1 MKPTTKRILIGAGAI
16 VVVVAVLLMVRGGG
30 VDVTVATVARDTLSV
45 TIPADGRTRAL
56 DRFTVAAPI
65 SGRLTRLDLKAGDM
79 VEEGHLI
86 GRLYPAPQD
95 PRVIATMRAE
105 VNAAEAQYREA
116 EAGLREAQLQA
127 EQADREA
134 ERRRPLLDVGAIT
147 RENLEQAELQATL
160 AHQRLQSAEASVAA
174 ARASLDAARAR
185 LLGAESADEDV
196 SPVDVTAPVAGRVES
211 VPDESERV
219 LAAGSPIV
227 VLADIGALEVVLDIL
242 SEDAVRVHKGDD
254 VVLSGWGGEGN
265 LHATVRTVTL
275 VGYTKVSALGVEEQR
290 VDVLADL
297 PDPPPTLGTGYRVS
311 GDIVVWRG
319 DDVLSVPTSAVF
331 RVGDTWQL
339 FVVENGR
346 ARRRDV
352 TIGERN
358 ENAVQI
364 LDGVEEGEQVIL
376 FPPEEVDDGVAV
388 RMSAS

>member
-1 MKPTTKRILIGAGAI
+1 MTKRILIAAGALLA
-16 VVVVAVLLMVRGGG
+16 VVVLLLVFRGGR
-30 VDVTVATVARDTLSV
+30 VEVTVATAARDTLSV
-45 TIPADGRTRAL
+45 SIPADGRTRAL

-65 SGRLTRLDLKAGDM
+65 SGRLTRLDLKAGDT
-79 VEEGHLI
+79 VERGQLI

-95 PRVIATMRAE
+95 PRVVATVRAE
-105 VNAAEAQYREA
+105 VNAAEAQHRES
-116 EAGLREAQLQA
+116 EARLREAQLQA

-134 ERRRPLLDVGAIT
+134 ERRRPLLEVGAIT
-147 RENLEQAELQATL
+147 EESLEQAELQATL

-174 ARASLDAARAR
+174 ARASLEAARAR
-185 LLGAESADEDV
+185 LLGAQSADEDV
-196 SPVDVTAPVAGRVES
+196 QPVDVTAPVSGRVES

-227 VLADIGALEVVLDIL
+227 VLADSGAIEVVLDIL
-242 SEDAVRVHKGDD
+242 SEDAVRVHAGDD

-319 DDVLSVPTSAVF
+319 DDVLTVPTSAVF
-331 RVGDTWQL
+331 RVGDSWEL
-339 FVVENGR
+339 FAVQDGR
-346 ARRRDV
+346 AQRRDV
-352 TIGERN
+352 DIGQRN
-358 ENAVQI
+358 EDAVQI
-364 LDGVEEGEQVIL
+364 LEGVDEGEQVIL
-376 FPPEEVDDGVAV
+376 FPPETIDDGVAV
-388 RMSAS
+388 RIVD

>member
-1 MKPTTKRILIGAGAI
+1 MKPMTKRILIVSGAVL
-16 VVVVAVLLMVRGGG
+16 VVAAVLLMLRGGG
-30 VDVTVATVARDTLSV
+30 VDVTVAAAARDTLSV

-65 SGRLTRLDLKAGDM
+65 SGRLTRLDLKAGDT
-79 VEEGHLI
+79 VEKGQLI

-95 PRVIATMRAE
+95 PRVEATIRAE
-105 VNAAEAQYREA
+105 ANAAEAQYREA
-116 EAGLREAQLQA
+116 EAGLREGQLQA

-147 RENLEQAELQATL
+147 KESLEQAELQATL
-160 AHQRLQSAEASVAA
+160 AHQRLQSAEAGVAA

-185 LLGAESADEDV
+185 LLGAASADDDV
-196 SPVDVTAPVAGRVES
+196 RPLDVTAPVAGRVES
-211 VPDESERV
+211 VPNESERV

-331 RVGDTWQL
+331 RVGDSWQL
-339 FVVENGR
+339 FAVEGGR

-352 TIGERN
+352 DVGQRN

-364 LDGVEEGEQVIL
+364 LDGVEEGDRVIL
-376 FPPEEVDDGVAV
+376 FPPEAIDDGAAV
-388 RMSAS
+388 RITD

>member
-1 MKPTTKRILIGAGAI
+1 MKPVTKRILVAAG
-16 VVVVAVLLMVRGGG
+16 VVLVVAIALLVFRGGG
-30 VDVTVATVARDTLSV
+30 VDVTVAAATRDTLSV

-65 SGRLTRLDLKAGDM
+65 SGRLTRLDLKAGDI
-79 VEEGHLI
+79 VQKGQLI
-86 GRLYPAPQD
+86 GRLYPSPQD
-95 PRVIATMRAE
+95 PRVVATIRAE

-116 EAGLREAQLQA
+116 QAGLREAELQA

-134 ERRRPLLDVGAIT
+134 DRRRPLLDVGAIT
-147 RENLEQAELQATL
+147 EENLEQAELQATI
-160 AHQRLQSAEASVAA
+160 AHQRLQSAEAGVAA
-174 ARASLDAARAR
+174 ARASLEAARAR
-185 LLGAESADEDV
+185 VLGAESADEDV
-196 SPVDVTAPVAGRVES
+196 RPVDVTAPVAGRVES

-242 SEDAVRVHKGDD
+242 SEDAVRVQRGDD

-265 LHATVRTVTL
+265 LHASVRTVTL

-297 PDPPPTLGTGYRVS
+297 PDPPATLGTGYRVS

-319 DDVLSVPTSAVF
+319 EDVLSVPTSAVF
-331 RVGDTWQL
+331 RVGDSWQL
-339 FVVENGR
+339 FVVERGR
-346 ARRRDV
+346 ARRLDV
-352 TIGERN
+352 DVGQRN

-364 LDGVEEGEQVIL
+364 LDGVDEGDQVIL
-376 FPPEEVDDGVAV
+376 FPPESIDDG
-388 RMSAS
+388 ASVHVTG